1 MLIFIKLCRQ
11 RNKLYNYILI
21 EIAIIIIVF
30 AHTKGSFFGIIIMS
44 KGKTTERTNDMETI
58 TVKEVNGYKVEK
70 YANTRGQYFVNI
82 REGNGFREF
91 HTFRTIKD
99 AVKFIETAL

>member
-1 MLIFIKLCRQ
+1 M
-11 RNKLYNYILI
+11 I
-21 EIAIIIIVF
+21 EIAIFIIVF

-91 HTFRTIKD
+91 HTFRTIKS